1 MVHRRRAFLAS
12 TTVLLPLALA
22 ACAGTTTPTAQWA
35 QPAATPSVAPAA
47 TSAAPAAPRPAP
59 KTKTEVRERVTL
71 ATLDLSG
78 FHAET
83 AKPTGDND
91 DAWKLART
99 CEILPS
105 DRQRTAHH
113 ERLWDGETVWIRQY
127 VVGYLKLP
135 GRKLLGELRSVLDG
149 CETYKAP
156 DGRGITLVP
165 TQAPAVPDGTEAVAF
180 CERIQG
186 NHVVHQ
192 CTAVLARGNF
202 VTQVDVADRN
212 ELQASQATLGK
223 LVPLAADALAKAA

>member
-1 MVHRRRAFLAS
+1 VRRRRAFLAL

-22 ACAGTTTPTAQWA
+22 ACGGAAPPAAQWQ
-35 QPAATPSVAPAA
+35 QPGATPSSAPAA
-47 TSAAPAAPRPAP
+47 TSAAPAALRPAP
-59 KTKTEVRERVTL
+59 KTKAEVRERVTL

-83 AKPTGDND
+83 ATPTGDND

-135 GRKLLGELRSVLDG
+135 GRKLLGELRDALDG
-149 CETYKAP
+149 CKTYEAP
-156 DGRGITLVP
+156 DGRAITLVP
-165 TQAPAVPDGTEAVAF
+165 MRAPTVPDGTEAAAF

-186 NHVVHQ
+186 EHVVHQ

-212 ELQASQATLGK
+212 ELAASQAMLGK
-223 LVPLAADALAKAA
+223 LVPLAATALAKAA